1 VILLDDRRVN
11 ILTDIEVFEVSL
23 VDKGANNKKI
33 IYKSSSNEGLN
44 MSRKSIKDEVPL
56 SGVIANSD
64 TPCNEKEEEEEKA
77 LEGEGTTGPEAIGV
91 NENREATEKEDDEK
105 DEDEEEDKDKDKKDA
120 SVTKSLR
127 RKVSKAMIELEK
139 TLQEKKELEK
149 RLGEIEKAFREE
161 REKRIRKEFI
171 DLAKSQY
178 VRLGNPEEVGLI
190 LKEASEKLSP
200 ETYGKLTEILTAA
213 NQRIDA
219 TLFTEIG
226 KSGSAPGGSVVQRIE
241 AIAKSYVASNPTM
254 TLDRARAKAWED
266 NPELYA
272 EYQAARRAGV
282 V

>member
-1 VILLDDRRVN
+1 M
-11 ILTDIEVFEVSL
+11 TDIEVFEVSL

-56 SGVIANSD
+56 DGGIAKSD
-64 TPCNEKEEEEEKA
+64 TPCNEKKEEEEKV

-105 DEDEEEDKDKDKKDA
+105 DEDEEEDKDRKDA

-127 RKVSKAMIELEK
+127 RKVSKATIELEK

-171 DLAKSQY
+171 DLAKAEY
-178 VRLGNPEEVGLI
+178 VRLGNPDEVGLI
-190 LKEASEKLSP
+190 LKEASERLSP
-200 ETYGKLTEILTAA
+200 ETYGKLTDILKAA

-226 KSGSAPGGSVVQRIE
+226 KSGSAPGGSVVDKIK

-254 TLDRARAKAWED
+254 TLAQAEAKAWED
-266 NPELYA
+266 HPELYA